1 MPKKEPFRLFR
12 VRGLRNRWMLGSMA
26 VLLVLTLVAVTAYGV
41 AIGSY
46 YYSSVR
52 TGLETKASSSSAF
65 FSNYVNRTYAEYYQ
79 SAYRFTALF
88 DERDKLDLQFI
99 SASGR
104 IEVSTYGLTAGTM
117 PGTEDISSAL
127 ETKKMSAFMGR
138 DPSTGERIVA
148 VSSPLLYG
156 DGRVMGI
163 IRYVSSLR
171 LVDRQVVSRVLVAV
185 GIAAGLLTAM
195 FLTNLVFIRSI
206 VKPIGE
212 VTAMTR
218 RIADGG
224 YGSQIQNK
232 YKDEMGEMVSAIN
245 DLSIQISHSEK
256 VKTEFISSV
265 SHELRTP
272 LTAITGWT
280 ETLSYD
286 ESLDEDTRK
295 KGLAIVL
302 EEARRLTNMVEELLV
317 FTRIEDGRFTVSI
330 EKLDIEAE
338 LEEACFACRELI
350 KAEGIKLE
358 YDPPEEPIPIIPG
371 DPERL
376 KQVILNIL
384 DNASKHGGSGK
395 RIVVTLHMERD
406 YQASGKDFVC
416 IRVRDFGPGIPP
428 DELGNV
434 KLKFY
439 RGSSKARGSGIG
451 LAVCDEIV
459 RLHNGILDIGNA
471 PEGGC
476 VVSVLLPTGPLPQ

>member
-1 MPKKEPFRLFR
+1 
-12 VRGLRNRWMLGSMA
+12 MLGSMICMLLLA
-26 VLLVLTLVAVTAYGV
+26 VAALSAYAV
-41 AIGSY
+41 AIGNY
-46 YYSSVR
+46 YYSGVR
-52 TGLETKASSSSAF
+52 AGLETKAGSSSAF
-65 FSNYVNRTYAEYYQ
+65 FSNYVTRTYAEYYQ
-79 SAYRFTALF
+79 SAYRYTGLF
-88 DERDKLDLQFI
+88 DERDRLDLQFI
-99 SASGR
+99 SLTGR

-117 PGTEDISSAL
+117 PGTEDITSAL
-127 ETKKMSAFMGR
+127 ETGEIQSFLGR
-138 DPSTGERIVA
+138 DPATGERIAA
-148 VSSPLLYG
+148 VSSPLVYG
-156 DGRVMGI
+156 DGRIMGL

-171 LVDRQVVSRVLVAV
+171 LVDRQVLYNILIAL
-185 GIAAGLLTAM
+185 GIVAGLLLVV
-195 FLTNLVFIRSI
+195 FLTNLVFIRNI
-206 VKPIGE
+206 VTPIGQ

-224 YGSQIQNK
+224 YGSQIQNT
-232 YKDEMGEMVSAIN
+232 YRDEMGEMVDAIN
-245 DLSIQISHSEK
+245 DLSIQISQSEK

-286 ESLDEDTRK
+286 ETLDDETRK

-302 EEARRLTNMVEELLV
+302 EEAHRLTNMVEELLV
-317 FTRIEDGRFTVSI
+317 FTRIEDGRFTVNI
-330 EKLDIEAE
+330 EQLDIEAE
-338 LEEACFACRELI
+338 LEEACFALRELI
-350 KAEGIKLE
+350 KQEGITLE
-358 YDPPEEPIPIIPG
+358 YIPPEEPMPIIPG

-384 DNASKHGGSGK
+384 DNAAKHGGSGK
-395 RIVVTLHMERD
+395 RIDVSLLLEKD

-416 IRVRDFGPGIPP
+416 IRVRDHGPGIPP

-459 RLHNGILDIGNA
+459 RLHNGILSIENA
-471 PEGGC
+471 QGGGC
-476 VVSVLLPTGPLPQ
+476 LVSVLLPVGPGN

>member
-1 MPKKEPFRLFR
+1 M
-12 VRGLRNRWMLGSMA
+12 MGSMA
-26 VLLVLTLVAVTAYGV
+26 FIILLVIVALTAFGIV
-41 AIGSY
+41 ISNY
-46 YYSSVR
+46 YYSGVR
-52 TGLETKASSSSAF
+52 TALEAKASSSASF
-65 FSNYVNRTYAEYYQ
+65 FSNYVTRTYAEYYQ
-79 SAYRFTALF
+79 SAYRYTELF
-88 DERDKLDLQFI
+88 DERDRLDLQFI
-99 SASGR
+99 SPSGR

-117 PGTEDISSAL
+117 PGTEDITAAL
-127 ETKKMSAFMGR
+127 ESGELRPFMGR

-148 VSSPLLYG
+148 VSTPLVYG
-156 DGRVMGI
+156 GGRIVGV

-171 LVDRQVVSRVLVAV
+171 LVDRQVTYSILIAV
-185 GIAAGLLTAM
+185 GIGAGLVLIM

-206 VKPIGE
+206 VTPIGE

-218 RIADGG
+218 HIADGG

-232 YKDEMGEMVSAIN
+232 YEDEMGEMVDAIN
-245 DLSIQISHSEK
+245 DLSIQISQSEK

-286 ESLDEDTRK
+286 ETLDEETRN
-295 KGLAIVL
+295 KGLGIVL

-317 FTRIEDGRFTVSI
+317 FTRIEDGRFTVRI
-330 EKLDIEAE
+330 EPMDIEAE
-338 LEEACFACRELI
+338 LEDTIFALRELL
-350 KAEGIKLE
+350 KQEGISLE
-358 YDPPEEPIPIIPG
+358 YTPPEEPIPEIPG

-376 KQVILNIL
+376 KQVIFNLL
-384 DNASKHGGSGK
+384 DNAAKHGGSGK
-395 RIVVTLHMERD
+395 RILVTLTLDRD
-406 YQASGKDFVC
+406 YPPTGRDYVC

-428 DELGNV
+428 DELGSV

-459 RLHNGILDIGNA
+459 RLHNGLLDIENA

-476 VVSVLLPTGPLPQ
+476 LVSVRLPTGENMK